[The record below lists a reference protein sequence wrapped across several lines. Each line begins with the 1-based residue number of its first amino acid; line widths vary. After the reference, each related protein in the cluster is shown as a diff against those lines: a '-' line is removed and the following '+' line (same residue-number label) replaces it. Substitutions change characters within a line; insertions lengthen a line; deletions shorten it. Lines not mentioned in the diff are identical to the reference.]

1 MHEIFPPK
9 KEVAA
14 TQEEVSSLEYKIAKL
29 KLVLV
34 DKLIKIGTRLK
45 REGIEDGEVELD
57 EDLLL
62 KFDKIKE
69 VLHLEGNDSLVEDI
83 FVLGCYIDLRIKNNE
98 GIATTILN
106 NKDELAEIVI
116 ALLQIDIPE
125 ATEEHAL
132 TVLVKVIDTHKGG
145 YFIDTLLDAIAIR
158 KEEIRKVQ
166 SSYVIDDKTGV
177 VQPKEI

>member
-9 KEVAA
+9 NEADATKKEISAI
-14 TQEEVSSLEYKIAKL
+14 EYKMAKL

-45 REGIEDGEVELD
+45 REGIEDNEVDLN

-62 KFDKIKE
+62 KLDKIKAD
-69 VLHLEGNDSLVEDI
+69 LHLEGNDSLAEDI
-83 FVLGCYIDLRIKNNE
+83 FVLGCYIDLRLKNNE

-106 NKDELAEIVI
+106 NKDELADII
-116 ALLQIDIPE
+116 LPLLQIDIPE

-132 TVLVKVIDTHKGG
+132 TVLVKVIDSHQGG
-145 YFIDTLLDAIAIR
+145 YFVDTLLNAIAIR
-158 KEEIRKVQ
+158 KSEIKKVR
-166 SSYVIDDKTGV
+166 SAYVIDDSTGV